1 MAIHYKLIKNQIK
14 SSKNYGK
21 YYAHTVKQGKVSM
34 EQIEQTIQ
42 ENCTAKASDV
52 RLVLRE
58 LFDTVKQYM
67 QDGYVVELREMGKF
81 HISVQST
88 PVDDPKNFSTDRHIT
103 GFKCNYTPYG
113 ERYKAGEGERSRHI
127 HREMT
132 DGCEAK
138 PQKEYKY

>member
-113 ERYKAGEGERSRHI
+113 ERYKAGEGERARHI

-138 PQKEYKY
+138 PQEEYKY

>member
-1 MAIHYKLIKNQIK
+1 MAIYYKLIKNQIK

-67 QDGYVVELREMGKF
+67 QDGWGNSIFPCRARLLTTRRTSAPTG
-81 HISVQST
+81 ISRDSNATIRPTVNAT
-88 PVDDPKNFSTDRHIT
+88 KR
-103 GFKCNYTPYG
+103 
-113 ERYKAGEGERSRHI
+113 
-127 HREMT
+127 
-132 DGCEAK
+132 AK
-138 PQKEYKY
+138 ESAPDTSIAK